1 MTLSDSISEKD
12 KHDDKYVRMLDR
24 FINQAAAAGDINKLR
39 ALKSPFSLWWL
50 CNKTGAHYVVNWAGE
65 LPGMGLKM

>member
-1 MTLSDSISEKD
+1 
-12 KHDDKYVRMLDR
+12 MLDR